1 MNAIKLKPR
10 RFYSNYNCNGTS
22 KVKVVCRTEKFRQAI
37 LDNNNNMSDLEF
49 EEWFVGLIDGEGN
62 FDITSNNLA
71 KGYFAFRIRVKL
83 HIDDL
88 TLLKYVKERLNCGS
102 IEISENAACLVFSK
116 HSSLKD
122 IILPIFDNF
131 PLNSHK
137 YLNYNDFKEA
147 FYIYYSSINE
157 GRKGLKR
164 SERISKKVLS
174 LKTNMN
180 FNRTNFEMP
189 INHSINIT
197 RYWLLGYIEGEGS
210 FHLRVKE
217 ARAAF
222 SLNVTQAE
230 SPLLLKIKEFLNKL
244 DPVNNLFFD
253 EGLQKPRGLIISRCG
268 VNDFLKLKSNT
279 HKPMSSLSTTQ
290 VDFFYKFFI
299 PFLDKLTFLSKK
311 KKDYLDWRLAV
322 YVIYWNKH
330 KTELGK
336 SILFN
341 LGKGM
346 NNNRLSTNMLTYN
359 VNCLETKFSD
369 QINEIPFTIYIDN
382 YGLKREISS
391 NKLVKQRSLILAIPK
406 EELTK
411 DSTIKYLGQE
421 YSLINFIKEVFKTRV
436 LPSNFLFFNGIT
448 QCQDFF
454 GLSNSKIQRMF
465 IKNSIVKY
473 NSISY
478 HLFKFNIN

>member
-1 MNAIKLKPR
+1 M
-10 RFYSNYNCNGTS
+10 
-22 KVKVVCRTEKFRQAI
+22 
-37 LDNNNNMSDLEF
+37 
-49 EEWFVGLIDGEGN
+49 
-62 FDITSNNLA
+62 
-71 KGYFAFRIRVKL
+71 
-83 HIDDL
+83 
-88 TLLKYVKERLNCGS
+88 
-102 IEISENAACLVFSK
+102 
-116 HSSLKD
+116 
-122 IILPIFDNF
+122 
-131 PLNSHK
+131 
-137 YLNYNDFKEA
+137 
-147 FYIYYSSINE
+147 
-157 GRKGLKR
+157 
-164 SERISKKVLS
+164 
-174 LKTNMN
+174 
-180 FNRTNFEMP
+180 
-189 INHSINIT
+189 
-197 RYWLLGYIEGEGS
+197 
-210 FHLRVKE
+210 
-217 ARAAF
+217 
-222 SLNVTQAE
+222 
-230 SPLLLKIKEFLNKL
+230 
-244 DPVNNLFFD
+244 
-253 EGLQKPRGLIISRCG
+253 
-268 VNDFLKLKSNT
+268 
-279 HKPMSSLSTTQ
+279 
-290 VDFFYKFFI
+290 
-299 PFLDKLTFLSKK
+299 
-311 KKDYLDWRLAV
+311 
-322 YVIYWNKH
+322 
-330 KTELGK
+330 GK